1 MSNHNNSIDESQQA
15 ERANSTEQPQPSEQQ
30 AQSAEQPQLSGQ
42 TGVIYKIT
50 CLVNGKGYVGQT
62 RQKLEVRIR
71 GHKNC
76 KVKRGIDA
84 AIRKYGFE
92 NFTVEVLEICHVE
105 LLDEREIFFIRE
117 LGTKAPNGYNLT
129 DGGDGGSNPSE
140 ETRAKIS
147 TAHKGKKLT
156 PETRAKLSAA
166 HKGKSRAPLSQE
178 TRAKISASRKGI
190 HHSEETRARLSTAH
204 TGKKH
209 TPETLAKMSAAQ
221 SGKKNGFYG
230 KHHSQETREKISANE
245 RGKTLSD
252 ETKAKI
258 AATLTGIKR
267 SPETCAKMSAAR
279 KGKKGK
285 PHTPETKAKIA
296 AALKA
301 AWARRKKAVENGGK

>member
-147 TAHKGKKLT
+147 
-156 PETRAKLSAA
+156 
-166 HKGKSRAPLSQE
+166 
-178 TRAKISASRKGI
+178 ASRKGI

-209 TPETLAKMSAAQ
+209 TPETLAKMSEAQ